1 MKYFAYCRKSTES
14 EDRQLLSIPAQKR
27 ELNEYAK
34 KHNLEVL
41 DVISESASAYKL
53 GRIEFNRMIQ
63 RVQDGEAEGILV
75 WAYNRLA
82 RNAVDGGAIIHLLDT
97 EDLKEIRTPSS
108 STNGSGNSKFMLQLE
123 FAMSKKSSDDN
134 SESVKRGNREK
145 ILKGWHHRKHLGYQF
160 YESPEHGWEK
170 ILIPDQERFELLQKA
185 IYLVLTGKSVS
196 YTLNKLNNDWG
207 FRTPKTKKM
216 GNKPLV
222 ESSFYRILHNEFYC
236 GWLYTDKEEKI
247 RGNHVPMISDEEFDQ
262 LQVILADKG
271 KPRPQT
277 VKLPYRTQ
285 IKCGECGC
293 TVCLEEKFQTI
304 CSECKTKFASKNRNH
319 CISCNTLIS
328 KMSDPTRL
336 HYIYA
341 SCSKKKKHIKCTQ
354 KSIKIKDLEQQI
366 ATFLSSIELG
376 PKTEEWVLKQLRN
389 QNKTQINSN
398 EQIRKNL
405 LKNFDRKQEEI
416 DALLTSYSSP
426 ENKNHDFIEPEEYL
440 AKKKKLKQEKKIIE
454 EKIKDNAGQ
463 SDIHTKSVEEKFDFA
478 VTAREKFEIGSPVEK
493 TDIITDLG
501 SNLVLQDGIITI
513 QQDYPWLF
521 IKKANV
527 KLAELKQLGFEPEK
541 SIDEYEK
548 TGAVDEVISCLQG
561 RRESNPRQRFWRPLF
576 YR

>member
-27 ELNEYAK
+27 ELEECAK
-34 KHNLEVL
+34 KNNLKIVEF
-41 DVISESASAYKL
+41 ISESASAYKL
-53 GRIEFNRMIQ
+53 GRIEFNKMIK
-63 RVQDGEAEGILV
+63 RIQDGEADGILV

-82 RNAVDGGAIIHLLDT
+82 RNAVDGGAIIYLLDT

-160 YESPEHGWEK
+160 FESPEHGWEK
-170 ILIPDQERFELLQKA
+170 ILIPDQERFEMLQKA
-185 IYLVLTGKSVS
+185 IYLVLAGKSV
-196 YTLNKLNNDWG
+196 LKVIDMLNNDWG
-207 FRTPKTKKM
+207 FRTPKTKRM
-216 GNKPLV
+216 GDKPLG

-236 GWLYTDKEEKI
+236 GWLHTSKEEKVK
-247 RGNHVPMISDEEFDQ
+247 GNHTPMITDEEFDR
-262 LQVILADKG
+262 LQIILADKG
-271 KPRPQT
+271 KPRPKS
-277 VKLPYRTQ
+277 VELPYRTQ

-293 TVCLEEKFQTI
+293 AVCLEEKHQTI
-304 CSECKTKFASKNRNH
+304 CSECKTKFSSKNRNH
-319 CISCNTLIS
+319 CISCKTLIS
-328 KMSDPTRL
+328 EMNEPTRL
-336 HYIYA
+336 HYVYGH
-341 SCSKKKKHIKCTQ
+341 CTKKKKHVKCSQ
-354 KSIKIKDLEQQI
+354 ISIKIDDLEQQM

-376 PKTEEWVLKQLRN
+376 PKTEEWVLKQLGK
-389 QNKTQINSN
+389 QNKSQISTQD
-398 EQIRKNL
+398 QARKNL

-454 EKIKDNAGQ
+454 AKIKDNAGQ
-463 SDIHTKSVEEKFDFA
+463 SDIHTKAVEEKFNFA
-478 VTAREKFEIGSPVEK
+478 VTARKKFENGSPVEK

-501 SNLVLQDGIITI
+501 SNLILKDGIITI
-513 QQDYPWLF
+513 QQEYPWLF
-521 IKKANV
+521 IQRANQE
-527 KLAELKQLGFEPEK
+527 LAILKSKGLEPEK

-548 TGAVDEVISCLQG
+548 TGASDEVISCLQG
-561 RRESNPRQRFWRPLF
+561 QGESNPHQRFWRPLF